1 MKEIL
6 VAVDFSDLVTC
17 VIDHAAEMAAQF
29 KSHIHILHVEMPV
42 SAFVGNE
49 IGPQLP
55 SPEQNLE
62 ETKQQQAD
70 LLAMTLHLQQKGI
83 EASWELLQGA
93 IADTIVEKAAEI
105 KADLIIVGAH
115 SHGFLY
121 RAFIGSVSTGVLKH
135 APCPVLVIPEK

>member
-70 LLAMTLHLQQKGI
+70 LQAMTLHLQQKGI

-105 KADLIIVGAH
+105 KADL
-115 SHGFLY
+115 
-121 RAFIGSVSTGVLKH
+121 
-135 APCPVLVIPEK
+135 